1 MVKPRTRG
9 KSHGRAPLRHADRC
23 LTGSL
28 NPPPTREGLRP
39 ASEYASAQTHAEVD
53 HSRNRAFVLS
63 ARCGEWVWAVVS
75 GGRDGRW
82 VRRITRGRNAPAST
96 MGAVGTRCCRGGAM
110 VDDRGFS
117 KRSCRQD
124 CLQRCEPNRNGQ
136 PHRKLPPDRNPHCHF
151 PSGFNG
157 PYHFVNPSG
166 RNELPALKGGRILLL
181 VCGCYK
187 RLLGQ
192 GLCQPCGL

>member
-9 KSHGRAPLRHADRC
+9 KFHGRAPLRHADRC

-28 NPPPTREGLRP
+28 NPPPTREGLATYESVSISPDPRGGGP
-39 ASEYASAQTHAEVD
+39 FPEPTFA
-53 HSRNRAFVLS
+53 LS
-63 ARCGEWVWAVVS
+63 ARSGEWIWAVVS

-96 MGAVGTRCCRGGAM
+96 TGAVGTRCCRGGTM

-136 PHRKLPPDRNPHCHF
+136 PHRKLPPDRNPHCYF

-157 PYHFVNPSG
+157 PYHFVHPSG
-166 RNELPALKGGRILLL
+166 RNELAAFKGGRILLL

-187 RLLGQ
+187 RWLGQ